1 MASFPSNVGPGLFV
15 PTTDIFDITN
25 LEGKDLSSPEFR
37 QFLIVLTQRINEIS
51 LQLNLKDTGIYS
63 EQEFVNSQVFFPNP
77 ALSSTTAQTPTQR
90 QAFRKVINFVDGTT
104 VVSLP
109 NAGSTSVAHGITV
122 DANTTFTRIYGAAT
136 DPSTSFIPLPYSSP
150 TLVDNIELSVDGTN
164 VTITTG
170 SDRTGFTNCYVVVEY
185 LKQ

>member
-15 PTTDIFDITN
+15 PTTDIFDTSM

-77 ALSSTTAQTPTQR
+77 ALSSTTAQAPIQR
-90 QAFRKVINFVDGTT
+90 QVFRKVYNFGA
-104 VVSLP
+104 LP
-109 NAGSTSVAHGITV
+109 NAGAKTLAHGITV
-122 DANTTFTRIYGAAT
+122 DANLTFTRIYG
-136 DPSTSFIPLPYSSP
+136 TSSDTTGNEYIPIPFVNVGGTITP
-150 TLVDNIELSVDGTN
+150 GNIEISLDATNIIVTTTGDGTAFD
-164 VTITTG
+164 TT
-170 SDRTGFTNCYVVVEY
+170 YVVVEY
-185 LKQ
+185 IKS